1 LAAYSFPVQSMVIS
15 NNGSVITKLNAN
27 DLLDLSNKLNEKK
40 SFMDATFMVSSLNE
54 KEEQEDPISSVY
66 LKFLNDGVTQ
76 Q

>member
-1 LAAYSFPVQSMVIS
+1 MVIS
-15 NNGSVITKLNAN
+15 NNGSLITKLNAN

-40 SFMDATFMVSSLNE
+40 SFMDATFMLSSLNE
-54 KEEQEDPISSVY
+54 VEEDPISSVY